1 MPEFLQPDLQQVLS
15 QAISFLLLLF
25 ILKRFAWKPLLSVID
40 RRQEQIAQDLRH
52 AEERKLEM
60 ERLQEEYRRRLT
72 QIEDEARAKIQQA
85 IADGRKIATEIQE
98 QARAQAQAV
107 LAKAKETVELE
118 LDKARVTL
126 RDQMATMTME
136 AVERLLRQKIDA
148 KVDRVLVDA
157 ILDELEHEGEG
168 SRSPKTPTHV

>member
-25 ILKRFAWKPLLSVID
+25 ILKRFAWRPLLSVID
-40 RRQEQIAQDLRH
+40 RRQEQISQDLRH
-52 AEERKLEM
+52 AEERKAEM

-85 IADGRKIATEIQE
+85 VADGRRVAGEIQE
-98 QARAQAQAV
+98 QARSQAQAV
-107 LAKAKETVELE
+107 LVKAKETVELE

-126 RDQMATMTME
+126 RDQMATITME
-136 AVERLLRQKIDA
+136 AVERLLRQKLDPKA
-148 KVDRVLVDA
+148 DRQLVDA
-157 ILDELEHEGEG
+157 VLDELERDVG
-168 SRSPKTPTHV
+168 SRTPRSPAHV